1 MFWGWTFKRESR
13 ANVSYSGYVSLS
25 DRFKTADFMD
35 THDVIYGL
43 TPFEYE
49 GYDTDW
55 LGAVTRKAGYKQNH
69 SLAIDGGRQKLFLFS
84 QCDIQR

>member
-1 MFWGWTFKRESR
+1 
-13 ANVSYSGYVSLS
+13 
-25 DRFKTADFMD
+25 MD

-69 SLAIDGGRQKLFLFS
+69 SLAIDGGGKNSSYSANVTFS
-84 QCDIQR
+84 DEDGIMRKSDNRNIKCRWTILNML

>member
-1 MFWGWTFKRESR
+1 
-13 ANVSYSGYVSLS
+13 
-25 DRFKTADFMD
+25 MD

-55 LGAVTRKAGYKQNH
+55 LGAVTAKPDTSRTIHWLLMGEAKT
-69 SLAIDGGRQKLFLFS
+69 LL
-84 QCDIQR
+84 IQPM